1 MVSLSTPRTLIPAD
15 PDPSKG
21 EEGAPFVMFWE
32 LTCELGH
39 KSDLWHMINL
49 SNMYDDGNL
58 WAEYCTLRRLVARYC
73 DDVPTDDGDEDDD
86 GSEQHDGRSPAE
98 M

>member
-58 WAEYCTLRRLVARYC
+58 WAEYCTRRRLVARYC
-73 DDVPTDDGDEDDD
+73 DDVPTDDGDED
-86 GSEQHDGRSPAE
+86 GRSPAE